1 MLLPGSDGPIAVAA
15 VSKWGAKGHRRQGRE
30 RGADLGPARVTT
42 RHRPRRRRDPA
53 DQLVPAGRHR
63 ARRPG
68 PTQGRTPDLGP
79 RSGVGR
85 VLATDQGGPGEV
97 VTASWSGRAAPRP
110 RDRSSSAC
118 RRPPRLEPEDGGE
131 PEAVIGPKGR
141 PSQPIVCTVRHVTV
155 IRVPLLTSTAVRS
168 GKCRDA
174 CTSRRASCQRSNPQ
188 HKSSTASPGS
198 G

>member
-15 VSKWGAKGHRRQGRE
+15 VSKWGAKAI
-30 RGADLGPARVTT
+30 GARDVSGVLVSVPLAS
-42 RHRPRRRRDPA
+42 RPDRRRRDPA

-85 VLATDQGGPGEV
+85 VFATDQGGLGEV

-118 RRPPRLEPEDGGE
+118 RREPEDGGE

-141 PSQPIVCTVRHVTV
+141 PSQPLIHTMRNITV
-155 IRVPLLTSTAVRS
+155 IRVSHFTSTAVRS

-174 CTSRRASCQRSNPQ
+174 CTFRRASCQRSNP
-188 HKSSTASPGS
+188 HHRSSAASPVS